1 MILFFSNEKDT
12 SDKKHVKSL
21 GCVFNLSSDIR
32 AATISSRWVIW
43 EYNQYHV
50 PRQRYTLLSSTFVTL
65 KYIRNYTL
73 LEYIV
78 YLS

>member
-21 GCVFNLSSDIR
+21 GRVFNLSSDIR

-50 PRQRYTLLSSTFVTL
+50 PRQ
-65 KYIRNYTL
+65 
-73 LEYIV
+73 
-78 YLS
+78 

>member
-1 MILFFSNEKDT
+1 MISIISSEKDI

-21 GCVFNLSSDIR
+21 GRVFNLSSDIR

-65 KYIRNYTL
+65 KYIRNYAI
-73 LEYIV
+73 LE
-78 YLS
+78 